1 MLKTTTEL
9 MLESM
14 ERHGI
19 TTDELRAKA
28 KELALE
34 EIDRDFDRFVCGGRI
49 SLSLAAAIIVIIV
62 RKKYV

>member
-1 MLKTTTEL
+1 
-9 MLESM
+9 M

-19 TTDELRAKA
+19 ATDELRDKA

-49 SLSLAAAIIVIIV
+49 SLSLAAAIIAIIV